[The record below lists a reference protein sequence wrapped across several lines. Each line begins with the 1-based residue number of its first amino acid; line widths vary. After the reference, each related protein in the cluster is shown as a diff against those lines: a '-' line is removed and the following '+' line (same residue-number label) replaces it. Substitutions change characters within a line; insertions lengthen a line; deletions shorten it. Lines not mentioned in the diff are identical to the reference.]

1 MIGHGVAPG
10 RPSLFATTKQFL
22 DDLGLASLDQLPL
35 LETPL
40 QAAEAFESLVTLEEE
55 HPALQLP
62 DAHPAQPELP
72 MELPETAPQTDANPT
87 LDGNLL

>member
-1 MIGHGVAPG
+1 
-10 RPSLFATTKQFL
+10 L

-40 QAAEAFESLVTLEEE
+40 QAAEAFESLVSLEQEP
-55 HPALQLP
+55 PAPQLP
-62 DAHPAQPELP
+62 DANPAEPELQ
-72 MELPETAPQTDANPT
+72 MELPETAPQPDANPT